1 MKAFFLGLL
10 NAALQSAAQ
19 GVVTAGQQNVADPK
33 TIGMAAGAAAIA
45 GTTGFALSWIFA
57 HPLGQHPAVAASV
70 AVVAAKTAPAA

>member
-19 GVVTAGQQNVADPK
+19 GVVTAGNQNVTDPK
-33 TIGMAAGAAAIA
+33 TVGMAAGASAIA
-45 GTTGFALSWIFA
+45 GTSGYALSWIFT

-70 AVVAAKTAPAA
+70 AAVKANTEA